1 MLAAKRLA
9 GEAARAASRV
19 IVSWKTLR
27 ARMGLLPLAILM
39 RKPGGGSVAE
49 SLGWV
54 MDKALVW
61 AEGESLL
68 LRGSS
73 AGTGVDVVVVIR
85 HRDAISDR

>member
-1 MLAAKRLA
+1 MKRAPGPPTASPICEVGETFEVLAAKRLA

-27 ARMGLLPLAILM
+27 AGMGLLPLAILM

-49 SLGWV
+49 SSGGV

-61 AEGESLL
+61 AEGES
-68 LRGSS
+68 
-73 AGTGVDVVVVIR
+73 
-85 HRDAISDR
+85 